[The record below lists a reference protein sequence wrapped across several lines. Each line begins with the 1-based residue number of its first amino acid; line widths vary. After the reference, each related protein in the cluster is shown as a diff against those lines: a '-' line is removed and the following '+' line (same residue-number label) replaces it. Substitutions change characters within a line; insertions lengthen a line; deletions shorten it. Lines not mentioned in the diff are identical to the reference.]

1 MTRTTRLLF
10 RLSPKKVTYTA
21 TQKDHKPIRPET
33 GLPPLMRLSQA
44 VGLTLREL
52 SLKERER
59 RVEQEERPTSRE

>member
-1 MTRTTRLLF
+1 MTRITRLLF
-10 RLSPKKVTYTA
+10 CLSPQKVTYTS
-21 TQKDHKPIRPET
+21 TQKVNRHIRPET